1 MAKGGREI
9 WIEASYTPITG
20 AGGKVERVVK
30 FAYDV
35 SEQKN
40 RLADLEGQRVAID
53 KSQAVIEFNLDGTIR
68 HANENFLAT
77 MGYSL
82 GEIKGQHH
90 RIFIGASER
99 EGADYR
105 AFWEQLG
112 RGEYAAGQY
121 RRLAKGGREVWI
133 QASYNPILD
142 AMGRPYKIIKFA
154 TDITASFKGKQL
166 EEAVKETGQVVA
178 LAMASDLTGRVSLD
192 GKTGDVASLCE
203 GINNLLDTLA
213 GVISAVRG
221 IANRIDGS
229 SLRVTD
235 DSRVLAQRAE
245 ENAAS
250 LQQTAATTEELAAS
264 VKQSADNSRMAVDL
278 GNEASQVAA
287 RGGSIVSN
295 AVSAMERIEKAS
307 AGISEIIAMIDEI
320 AFQTNLLAL
329 NAAVEAARAGDAG
342 RGFAVVA
349 TEVRALAARC
359 SESANG
365 VKALI
370 ANSTQQVQE
379 GVGLVKDAG
388 TVLHEIVD
396 ASSRVA
402 STVAAISQATAEQAN
417 GIDEMARTVA
427 HMEDMTQQNA
437 LLADQSAKVA
447 QDLKRDTQE
456 LSEMVAAF
464 RLRGEDHSVR
474 PVPPQKPASRPP
486 AAMAPKPQRRMAVGG
501 GGWAEF

>member
-1 MAKGGREI
+1 
-9 WIEASYTPITG
+9 
-20 AGGKVERVVK
+20 
-30 FAYDV
+30 
-35 SEQKN
+35 
-40 RLADLEGQRVAID
+40 LEGQRVAID

-229 SLRVTD
+229 SLRVT
-235 DSRVLAQRAE
+235 
-245 ENAAS
+245 
-250 LQQTAATTEELAAS
+250 
-264 VKQSADNSRMAVDL
+264 
-278 GNEASQVAA
+278 
-287 RGGSIVSN
+287 
-295 AVSAMERIEKAS
+295 
-307 AGISEIIAMIDEI
+307 
-320 AFQTNLLAL
+320 
-329 NAAVEAARAGDAG
+329 
-342 RGFAVVA
+342 
-349 TEVRALAARC
+349 
-359 SESANG
+359 
-365 VKALI
+365 
-370 ANSTQQVQE
+370 
-379 GVGLVKDAG
+379 
-388 TVLHEIVD
+388 
-396 ASSRVA
+396 
-402 STVAAISQATAEQAN
+402 
-417 GIDEMARTVA
+417 
-427 HMEDMTQQNA
+427 
-437 LLADQSAKVA
+437 
-447 QDLKRDTQE
+447 
-456 LSEMVAAF
+456 
-464 RLRGEDHSVR
+464 
-474 PVPPQKPASRPP
+474 
-486 AAMAPKPQRRMAVGG
+486 
-501 GGWAEF
+501 